1 MNVTTAAQKTCQGTH
16 RRDAAKRNTS
26 QRYVTAKNVWGEPR
40 LLRCESSQTT
50 GRSSHQCPCELRPA
64 EGGPVKQAHARNAW
78 ALLCIVG
85 FIAFYATRGS
95 PWLSQLIWA
104 GLGLGSAAIVTV
116 VAGRRR
122 VFARSAWL
130 LVAAAM
136 TLTVLINGIRAAA
149 SISPRTASNT
159 SVAYG
164 ISLTIVFSLLTVAA
178 YLLVNRHRRTA
189 ADSSGIVDA
198 AIVFVAASMVATDF
212 LVFPFWSDPALNTAE
227 RMGLLLFDAL
237 NVLLLSL
244 TVRLWFSTERSV
256 NRASR
261 VLAVGFIAMIFAGG
275 LGLAEFLPV
284 QVIDPELGRNLIF
297 GFSMIFFA
305 VSTLAALDSTANRPP
320 AADID
325 AGVAARTRVLTL
337 MALCVLVP
345 PVLLL
350 VSGAKESSF
359 TTSRVFV
366 LLTLVLTALLILR
379 VNLLIQSY
387 RDAVHREHV
396 LREINAG
403 LMRAADLSEVNGRL
417 SDWASRLVEQN
428 EVTCLLGTA
437 EELASVGLGPFGGR
451 FRLPNGS
458 VRHRTVVSIPG
469 SQPARR
475 LVVDSPEIVSS
486 PAQASLAVLG
496 QSLGMAL
503 ERLALSRRV
512 VERATTERLQL
523 LLHNASDVIAL
534 VDEQGKIRY
543 VTEAI
548 RDLTEQSP
556 TDVLASSWTKL
567 FQDPALARGLLE
579 RARAVGEA
587 KGDLVMSRARPS
599 DLPSDI
605 VRPAATE
612 TAPVPDRRVEVDI
625 SWLAAEEQYVVTH
638 HDVTDRYV
646 LEQQLAYQAFH
657 DELTGLNNR
666 AVFRKELARAA
677 ARSRRSGKTFAV
689 MMIDLDDFKNI
700 NDSLGHPAG
709 DELLRVVADRL
720 VECMREGDTPVR
732 LGGDEFAVILES
744 ARSAEDADAVA
755 KRVLEQLSQ
764 PMTLRGTEIVIGSSI
779 GIAVSD
785 GTADPADVERDA
797 DIALYDAKFAGKGQV
812 AMFHTDMHDSAVQR
826 LSLTNQLRGALD
838 RGEIT
843 VSYQPIVDLG
853 SMAVVGAE
861 ALVRWQHPTRG
872 ELAPGTFIGLAES
885 TGSIV
890 EIGRFVMERAL
901 RDAASWALSCPGH
914 ERSRI
919 ALNISG
925 RQLQSDD
932 VAAVLRDL
940 LAETGV
946 DPQRVVVEVT
956 ESVLMPND
964 GVAAAQLREVAELGV
979 SVFIDDFGTGWASL
993 QYLRSLPVSGLK
1005 LAQEFV
1011 AGLPNDFDFGLAQ
1024 AIRELSQSMHLSEVI
1039 AEGIETQEQLDSLLN
1054 MGYRLGQGFLMHEP
1068 MPFTDLV
1075 TLLGSTPT
1083 VGWELGQRTD
1093 LASDEAAARLS
1104 ETPVIVPS
1112 QLSLRSRSGE

>member
-1 MNVTTAAQKTCQGTH
+1 M
-16 RRDAAKRNTS
+16 
-26 QRYVTAKNVWGEPR
+26 
-40 LLRCESSQTT
+40 
-50 GRSSHQCPCELRPA
+50 
-64 EGGPVKQAHARNAW
+64 KQAHVRNAW
-78 ALLCIVG
+78 IVWAV
-85 FIAFYATRGS
+85 FCFVAFYAANGQGVIQQT
-95 PWLSQLIWA
+95 IWTA
-104 GLGLGSAAIVTV
+104 LGLSCAAVIAVISS
-116 VAGRRR
+116 RRR
-122 VFARSAWL
+122 VWARSAWL
-130 LVAAAM
+130 LVACAALLAVLINAARLVVDVNIGGSGAGSGIFGFA
-136 TLTVLINGIRAAA
+136 LTVLV
-149 SISPRTASNT
+149 TL
-159 SVAYG
+159 
-164 ISLTIVFSLLTVAA
+164 LTIAA
-178 YLLVNRHRRTA
+178 YLLVNRHRRTSS
-189 ADSSGIVDA
+189 DSSSIVDT
-198 AIVFVAASMVATDF
+198 AIVFVAATMVATEF
-212 LVFPFWSDPALNTAE
+212 LVYPFWADPALNTME
-227 RMGLLLFDAL
+227 HIGLVIFDL
-237 NVLLLSL
+237 VNVLLLSF
-244 TVRLWFSTERSV
+244 TVRLWFATDRSV

-261 VLAVGFIAMIFAGG
+261 ILAVAFIAMIIAGG

-284 QVIDPELGRNLIF
+284 QVLDETLGRNLIF
-297 GFSMIFFA
+297 GFSIIFFG
-305 VSTLAALDSTANRPP
+305 VSATAALDSTASRPP
-320 AADID
+320 AADAD

-345 PVLLL
+345 PFLLL
-350 VSGAKESSF
+350 VGGGKESTF
-359 TTSRVFV
+359 TNGRAFV
-366 LLTLVLTALLILR
+366 ALTIVLTGLLILR
-379 VNLLIQSY
+379 VNLLVQNY

-403 LMRAADLSEVNGRL
+403 LMRAADLNEVNGRL
-417 SDWASRLVEQN
+417 SDWAARLVEQT

-451 FRLPNGS
+451 FRLPNGN
-458 VRHRTVVSIPG
+458 VRNRTVVSIPG

-475 LVVDSPEIVSS
+475 LVVDSPELVSS

-512 VERATTERLQL
+512 VERAATERLQL

-534 VDEQGKIRY
+534 VDEQGKIRL

-556 TDVLASSWTKL
+556 TDVLATPWTRL
-567 FQDPALARGLLE
+567 FQDPALARALLE
-579 RARAVGEA
+579 RAREAGEA
-587 KGDLVMSRARPS
+587 KGDLVMSRSRAS
-599 DLPSDI
+599 DLPAREPDS
-605 VRPAATE
+605 PAQDAL
-612 TAPVPDRRVEVDI
+612 PDRRVEVDI
-625 SWLAAEEQYVVTH
+625 TWLATEQQYVVTH
-638 HDVTDRYV
+638 HDVTERYR

-677 ARSRRSGKTFAV
+677 SRSLRSDKTFAV
-689 MMIDLDDFKNI
+689 MMIDLDDFKNV

-755 KRVLEQLSQ
+755 KRVLERLSE
-764 PMTLRGTEIVIGSSI
+764 PMTLRGTEIVIGASI

-785 GTADPADVERDA
+785 GTAEPADIERDA

-812 AMFHTDMHDSAVQR
+812 AMFHTQMHDSAVQR
-826 LSLTNQLRGALD
+826 LSLTNQLRGVLD
-838 RGEIT
+838 RDEIK
-843 VSYQPIVDLG
+843 VHYQPIVDLV
-853 SMAVVGAE
+853 SDSIVGAE

-872 ELAPGTFIGLAES
+872 ELRPGTFIELAENNG
-885 TGSIV
+885 TII

-901 RDAASWALSCPGH
+901 RDAAAWAEQCPEH
-914 ERSRI
+914 SRSRI
-919 ALNISG
+919 AVNISG
-925 RQLQSDD
+925 RQLQSDK
-932 VAAVLRDL
+932 VADMLRNL
-940 LAETGV
+940 LDETGV
-946 DPQRVVVEVT
+946 DPQRVVIEVT

-964 GVAAAQLREVAELGV
+964 GIAAAQLREVAALGV

-1039 AEGIETQEQLDSLLN
+1039 AEGIESQEQHDALRD
-1054 MGYRLGQGFLMHEP
+1054 MGYQLGQGYLMYKP
-1068 MPFTDLV
+1068 MPIDE
-1075 TLLGSTPT
+1075 LLAVLSAAPTTP
-1083 VGWELGQRTD
+1083 WALGQRTD

-1104 ETPVIVPS
+1104 QAPVIVPP
-1112 QLSLRSRSGE
+1112 QLPLPTSLKD

>member
-1 MNVTTAAQKTCQGTH
+1 M
-16 RRDAAKRNTS
+16 
-26 QRYVTAKNVWGEPR
+26 
-40 LLRCESSQTT
+40 
-50 GRSSHQCPCELRPA
+50 
-64 EGGPVKQAHARNAW
+64 KQAHVRNAW
-78 ALLCIVG
+78 IALSIIC
-85 FIAFYATRGS
+85 FISFFA
-95 PWLSQLIWA
+95 LSAESSLRQVIWA
-104 GLGLGSAAIVTV
+104 FLGLGCAATIAV
-116 VAGRRR
+116 VSSRRR
-122 VFARSAWL
+122 VWARSAWL
-130 LVAAAM
+130 LVSIAA
-136 TLTVLINGIRAAA
+136 LLVVVINGIRALTGTAPMVTGSSSAVYGAA
-149 SISPRTASNT
+149 
-159 SVAYG
+159 
-164 ISLTIVFSLLTVAA
+164 LTIVFSLLTISA

-189 ADSSGIVDA
+189 SDSSGIVDA
-198 AIVFVAASMVATDF
+198 AIVFVAATMVATEF
-212 LVFPFWSDPALNTAE
+212 LVYPFWSDPALNTAE
-227 RMGLLLFDAL
+227 RMGLLLFDGL

-244 TVRLWFSTERSV
+244 TVRLWFSTDRSV

-261 VLAVGFIAMIFAGG
+261 ILAVGFVAMIIAGG
-275 LGLAEFLPV
+275 LGLAELLPV
-284 QVIDPELGRNLIF
+284 RVIDPAIGQNLIF
-297 GFSMIFFA
+297 AFTMIFFG
-305 VSTLAALDSTANRPP
+305 VSTTAALDATASRPP
-320 AADID
+320 AADVD

-337 MALCVLVP
+337 MAICVLVP

-350 VSGAKESSF
+350 VSGDKSASF
-359 TTSRVFV
+359 TSGRAFV
-366 LLTLVLTALLILR
+366 LLTIILTGLLILR
-379 VNLLIQSY
+379 VNLLLQSY

-417 SDWASRLVEQN
+417 SDWASRLVEQT

-534 VDEQGKIRY
+534 VEEQGKIRY

-548 RDLTEQSP
+548 RDLTELSP
-556 TDVLASSWTKL
+556 TDVLSTQWTKL

-587 KGDLVMSRARPS
+587 KGDLVMSRARAS

-605 VRPAATE
+605 ALAS
-612 TAPVPDRRVEVDI
+612 APSASPTPDRRVEVDI

-638 HDVTDRYV
+638 HDVTERYM

-709 DELLRVVADRL
+709 DELLRIVADRL

-755 KRVLEQLSQ
+755 ARVLSHLSE

-797 DIALYDAKFAGKGQV
+797 DIALYDAKFAGKGQI

-838 RGEIT
+838 RNEIT
-843 VSYQPIVDLG
+843 VNYQPIVDLETK
-853 SMAVVGAE
+853 AIVGAE

-885 TGSIV
+885 TGAIV

-901 RDAASWALSCPGH
+901 RDAADWARTCPGH
-914 ERSRI
+914 ERSRVAI
-919 ALNISG
+919 NISG
-925 RQLQSDD
+925 RQLQSDQ
-932 VAAVLRDL
+932 VADVLRGL

-946 DPQRVVVEVT
+946 DPARVVVEVT
-956 ESVLMPND
+956 ETVLMPND

-1039 AEGIETQEQLDSLLN
+1039 AEGIESTQQLEALRD
-1054 MGYRLGQGFLMHEP
+1054 MGYRLGQGFLMYEP
-1068 MPFTDLV
+1068 MPVAELV
-1075 TLLGSTPT
+1075 AVLGGTPAA
-1083 VGWELGQRTD
+1083 GWELGQRTD
-1093 LASDEAAARLS
+1093 LASDEAAARLN
-1104 ETPVIVPS
+1104 ETPVIVPT
-1112 QLSLRSRSGE
+1112 QLAIRTRRGE